1 MTYPSIRS
9 SATGSDSGDTTPDVT
24 LPATIGAGDLL
35 LLVGS
40 LSSSTTITA
49 PSGWST
55 LSNTGQHFA
64 FYKTAVGDEDGAS
77 ITFGLSGFRNT
88 SWIVYSIQDWD
99 GTTPAIGTWT
109 SGIDPPNLTSGFGS
123 VETLWIAFA
132 RDESFNFTVAPSGY
146 SGLINYLASIVVGS
160 AYKQSTSSS
169 EDPGAFTESG
179 NGFVRYSNTIAIKGV
194 SANNALFFGGD
205 F

>member
-9 SATGSDSGDTTPDVT
+9 SATGSDSTDTTPDVT
-24 LPATIGAGDLL
+24 LPATISAGDLL

-40 LSSSTTITA
+40 LSGSVTITA

-64 FYKTAVGDEDGAS
+64 FYKIAVGSEDS
-77 ITFGLSGFRNT
+77 TVITFTLSSGQSA
-88 SWIVYSIQDWD
+88 SWIVYSIQDWVD
-99 GTTPAIGTWT
+99 TPAIGTWT
-109 SGIDPPNLTSGFGS
+109 SGINPPSLTSGFGA

-132 RDESFNFTVAPSGY
+132 RDQVYNFTAAPSGY
-146 SGLINYLASIVVGS
+146 SGLINYSSTITVGS
-160 AYKQSTSSS
+160 AYKQSTASS
-169 EDPGAFTESG
+169 EDPGVFTESG

>member
-9 SATGSDSGDTTPDVT
+9 SATGSDSFDTTPDVT

-35 LLVGS
+35 LLVGAIS
-40 LSSSTTITA
+40 NSTTITA

-55 LSNTGQHFA
+55 LSNTGTYFA
-64 FYKTAVGDEDGAS
+64 FYKTAVGDEDGTS
-77 ITFGLSGFRNT
+77 ITFTIGATYNSI
-88 SWIVYSIQDWD
+88 WIVYSIQDWD
-99 GTTPAIGTWT
+99 STPAIGTWT
-109 SGIDPPNLTSGFGS
+109 SGIDPPNLTSGFGV

-132 RDESFNFTVAPSGY
+132 RDAAYNFTAAPSGY
-146 SGLINYLASIVVGS
+146 SGLINYSIGAVVGS
-160 AYKQSTSSS
+160 AYKQSTASS
-169 EDPGAFTESG
+169 EDPGVFTESG
-179 NGFVRYSNTIAIKGV
+179 NGFTRYSNTIAIKGV

>member
-9 SATGSDSGDTTPDVT
+9 SATGSDSSDTTPDVT

-35 LLVGS
+35 LLVGT

-64 FYKTAVGDEDGAS
+64 FYKTAVGDEDGTA
-77 ITFGLSGFRNT
+77 ITFTLGSALNST
-88 SWIVYSIQDWD
+88 WIAYSIQDWD
-99 GTTPAIGTWT
+99 SAPAIGTWT
-109 SGIDPPNLTSGFGS
+109 AGIDPPDLTSGFGA

-132 RDESFNFTVAPSGY
+132 RDATYNFTAGPSGY
-146 SGLINYLASIVVGS
+146 SGLINYSSGTVVGS
-160 AYKQSTSSS
+160 AYKQSTASS
-169 EDPGAFTESG
+169 ENPGVFTESG
-179 NGFVRYSNTIAIKGV
+179 NGFQRYSNTIAIKGV

>member
-9 SATGSDSGDTTPDVT
+9 YATGSDVADTTPDVT

-40 LSSSTTITA
+40 VSASITITA

-64 FYKTAVGDEDGAS
+64 FYKTAVGDEDGTV
-77 ITFGLSGFRNT
+77 ITFGLSSGLNA
-88 SWIVYSIQDWD
+88 SWIVYSIQDWE
-99 GTTPAIGTWT
+99 GTPAIGTWT
-109 SGIDPPNLTSGFGS
+109 SGINPPSLTSGFGS

-132 RDESFNFTVAPSGY
+132 ADQSYNFTAAPSGY
-146 SGLINYLASIVVGS
+146 SGLINYLNIVVVGS
-160 AYKQSTSSS
+160 AYKQSTASS
-169 EDPGAFTESG
+169 EDPGVFTESG
-179 NGFVRYSNTIAIKGV
+179 NGFTRYSNTIAIKGV